1 MSRRGQIP
9 DLSAPFA
16 DKKYAVGICWSTSRN
31 GYALLVPFAG
41 TRSQKALSPGLWQG
55 TVRNR
60 KVFERK
66 TEGTK
71 ERKKITSSQEMVKRR
86 ENRHVQ
92 HAENIR
98 SARPRATK
106 KQRRRV
112 ITPTRS
118 RATRQRMRVQS
129 DASRPL
135 RVEHHP
141 LKSGGILLIES
152 GQFRR

>member
-71 ERKKITSSQEMVKRR
+71 EQENLPTLQTMVKQR
-86 ENRHVQ
+86 ENRHY
-92 HAENIR
+92 HHNSKYKTAFLISHKKSR
-98 SARPRATK
+98 SSTYMISTITINARPFLS
-106 KQRRRV
+106 
-112 ITPTRS
+112 ICYYSEPS
-118 RATRQRMRVQS
+118 
-129 DASRPL
+129 
-135 RVEHHP
+135 
-141 LKSGGILLIES
+141 LI
-152 GQFRR
+152 R

>member
-1 MSRRGQIP
+1 MRSEYTEAHSETDMPSYRLLPEQEV
-9 DLSAPFA
+9 
-16 DKKYAVGICWSTSRN
+16 KKPY
-31 GYALLVPFAG
+31 
-41 TRSQKALSPGLWQG
+41 SPGLWQG

-66 TEGTK
+66 TLGTK

-112 ITPTRS
+112 IRGES
-118 RATRQRMRVQS
+118 RTEPHADSLQS
-129 DASRPL
+129 DKTAHARPIG
-135 RVEHHP
+135 RFAP
-141 LKSGGILLIES
+141 PPGGTSSLEKW
-152 GQFRR
+152 GNPPY

>member
-60 KVFERK
+60 KAFERK
-66 TEGTK
+66 TVGTK
-71 ERKKITSSQEMVKRR
+71 EQENVTPLKAMVK
-86 ENRHVQ
+86 
-92 HAENIR
+92 
-98 SARPRATK
+98 
-106 KQRRRV
+106 
-112 ITPTRS
+112 
-118 RATRQRMRVQS
+118 
-129 DASRPL
+129 
-135 RVEHHP
+135 
-141 LKSGGILLIES
+141 
-152 GQFRR
+152 